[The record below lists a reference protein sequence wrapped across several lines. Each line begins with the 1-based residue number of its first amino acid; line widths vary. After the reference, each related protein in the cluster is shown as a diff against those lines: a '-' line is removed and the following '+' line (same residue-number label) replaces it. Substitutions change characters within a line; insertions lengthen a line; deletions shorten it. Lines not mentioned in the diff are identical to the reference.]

1 MAIENT
7 TYKKKKNKQWL
18 QYGTTSLIVAMGL
31 GAGATGQAMAAED
44 PTTTDIDPTSTKTGE
59 DDSQDTDSDNRDVDG
74 DGLDDETGQPIP
86 TNPSDPTMV
95 NDSGTTS
102 SPTEGEETTAVA
114 ETPADPIVVPAEETA
129 TVESSTDNV
138 VETPTETVSTTVTP
152 TTVVAEAP
160 VTEAESVA
168 DSETTLT
175 PSTVSEVAESAT
187 STPSTTTTTA
197 INDGNQPAETAEAT
211 VDSVSDSDAV
221 QTDEVLPTETVSN
234 QDENTATPT
243 ESTTGD
249 VTDETTGNQD
259 EATSVDVTT
268 EATDTTR
275 ETTPV
280 ASTDSDAS
288 STDAG
293 QATSEASSEATPV
306 ATGSSETANDPN
318 ATVLG
323 ETNAPTATVLSDEP
337 LTTTPAPAGVTVSID
352 TPITVP
358 NKESFTGADYGLS
371 STVTVTYADKYLW
384 INLPA
389 VYNLNSID
397 MDALKAYAV
406 RNRMVISFL
415 QAGEQAKDT
424 TTGLTE
430 AQQATFDMFNKDA
443 FNLLPATEVMN
454 DNGTVIV
461 YWPDSTEAS
470 ATFDS
475 VDHDD
480 IRVWAET
487 NGLDWAVASEAWRRT
502 QGQTLPAG
510 DSVANSSNLPTYFQK
525 DTNLLTFYYYAG
537 GFTDTTGT
545 KWLVGVARNVTS
557 DPWSQKVVSGST
569 VMLTSYND
577 SGITGRQYVASGGT
591 LIVGG
596 TTFKNNITNGT
607 GDYEVTSGRRDGST
621 TNTNWRMTGI
631 NVFAKAADANYY
643 YAIDNGDGTYTR
655 TTDRIPENPSAGEG
669 ADAKVNQLIGGT
681 GGGYDDEF
689 TITSD
694 VLPGYQLVPSLTQVS
709 SQKSTTTS
717 GSGTNTKQ
725 TVTGAFTNMSTD
737 VYTIADSR
745 SKSAIMDPN
754 NPFNLALVRAY
765 GFDVSAVPK
774 DAVIRKF
781 TNQTNPANYTVII
794 YWPAVDAN
802 GNVTSMT
809 QITWSGNTNV
819 ITFTMQTA
827 GATTVSPNLVNTY
840 TIPDKPLTFYLA
852 TNAATGATSVVAATS
867 QPTTSGM
874 SYAKITGDLYKTS
887 DGKYTLSAT
896 DAFGNANAVIS
907 TPDWADEDRNGSIDG
922 GSFLGFGGT
931 GLGNLGGYIQPLL
944 PSESGV
950 KFYYVAA
957 PQLVSKL
964 RCKMPMERSR

>member
-1 MAIENT
+1 
-7 TYKKKKNKQWL
+7 
-18 QYGTTSLIVAMGL
+18 
-31 GAGATGQAMAAED
+31 
-44 PTTTDIDPTSTKTGE
+44 
-59 DDSQDTDSDNRDVDG
+59 
-74 DGLDDETGQPIP
+74 
-86 TNPSDPTMV
+86 
-95 NDSGTTS
+95 
-102 SPTEGEETTAVA
+102 
-114 ETPADPIVVPAEETA
+114 
-129 TVESSTDNV
+129 
-138 VETPTETVSTTVTP
+138 
-152 TTVVAEAP
+152 
-160 VTEAESVA
+160 
-168 DSETTLT
+168 
-175 PSTVSEVAESAT
+175 
-187 STPSTTTTTA
+187 
-197 INDGNQPAETAEAT
+197 
-211 VDSVSDSDAV
+211 
-221 QTDEVLPTETVSN
+221 
-234 QDENTATPT
+234 
-243 ESTTGD
+243 
-249 VTDETTGNQD
+249 
-259 EATSVDVTT
+259 
-268 EATDTTR
+268 
-275 ETTPV
+275 
-280 ASTDSDAS
+280 
-288 STDAG
+288 
-293 QATSEASSEATPV
+293 
-306 ATGSSETANDPN
+306 
-318 ATVLG
+318 
-323 ETNAPTATVLSDEP
+323 
-337 LTTTPAPAGVTVSID
+337 
-352 TPITVP
+352 
-358 NKESFTGADYGLS
+358 
-371 STVTVTYADKYLW
+371 
-384 INLPA
+384 
-389 VYNLNSID
+389 
-397 MDALKAYAV
+397 
-406 RNRMVISFL
+406 
-415 QAGEQAKDT
+415 
-424 TTGLTE
+424 
-430 AQQATFDMFNKDA
+430 
-443 FNLLPATEVMN
+443 
-454 DNGTVIV
+454 
-461 YWPDSTEAS
+461 
-470 ATFDS
+470 
-475 VDHDD
+475 
-480 IRVWAET
+480 
-487 NGLDWAVASEAWRRT
+487 
-502 QGQTLPAG
+502 
-510 DSVANSSNLPTYFQK
+510 
-525 DTNLLTFYYYAG
+525 
-537 GFTDTTGT
+537 
-545 KWLVGVARNVTS
+545 
-557 DPWSQKVVSGST
+557 
-569 VMLTSYND
+569 MLTSYND

-737 VYTIADSR
+737 VYTVADSR

-794 YWPAVDAN
+794 YWPAVDAK

-957 PQLVSKL
+957 PQLATVGLQTAVQNADGTFSLANSTAIANTAGISNYNNATAGQTNSALQGVTGGQIGVKTTASPNNDWSKINTNVPGYTYVGFTL
-964 RCKMPMERSR
+964 NGGDRKSVV